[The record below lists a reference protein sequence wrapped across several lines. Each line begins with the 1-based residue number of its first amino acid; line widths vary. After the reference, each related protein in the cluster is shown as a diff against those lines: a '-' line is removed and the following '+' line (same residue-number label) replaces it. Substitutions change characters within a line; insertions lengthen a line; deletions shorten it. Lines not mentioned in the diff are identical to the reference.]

1 MWRSEPNSV
10 SLAEPRGAVR
20 RIPEAPDAL
29 QRLIDVLA
37 IPELVFCLLAVGLLG
52 VMVWLATPGMAA
64 SGATGAVLLVLG
76 GCGMATIPVTAGAIT
91 LLVFAAAS
99 LWYEVRYMP
108 GMGLH
113 AIGGWFALTL
123 SGFALS
129 GQWSGAHP
137 AVVLPAATLTAGGTY
152 LAGRR
157 SWRRIDND
165 PFAASPFLT
174 DRHTIVL
181 HADGLHGQ
189 AVVGGQL
196 WTIRSRH
203 GLLRPGQRIWIV
215 GATKEWLIVEPDPP
229 TPEDT
234 DR

>member
-1 MWRSEPNSV
+1 MWHSEPHRSSV
-10 SLAEPRGAVR
+10 AEPRGSAR

-29 QRLIDVLA
+29 QGVIDIPA
-37 IPELVFCLLAVGLLG
+37 IPELAFCLLAVGLLG

-64 SGATGAVLLVLG
+64 SGAAGALLLLLG
-76 GCGMATIPVTAGAIT
+76 GCGMAAIPVTVGGIV

-99 LWYEVRYMP
+99 LWFEVRYMP
-108 GMGLH
+108 GVGLH
-113 AIGGWFALTL
+113 AIGGWCALTL
-123 SGFALS
+123 GGFALS

-157 SWRRIDND
+157 SWRRIDDD
-165 PFAASPFLT
+165 PFADSPSLT

-181 HADGLHGQ
+181 HTDGVQGQ

-196 WTIRSRH
+196 WTIHSRR
-203 GLLRPGQRIWIV
+203 GLLRPGQRVWIAD
-215 GATKEWLIVEPDPP
+215 ATDECLIVEPDPP
-229 TPEDT
+229 TPEDP